1 MSKKTY
7 ALIATLTSAAAAAA
21 VGLVTYFN
29 PSCAAAIN
37 ASIPIAEGA
46 IIAICGNFVTDTIVS
61 KKK

>member
-7 ALIATLTSAAAAAA
+7 ALVATITSAVAAVA

-29 PSCAAAIN
+29 PGCAAAIN

-46 IIAICGNFVTDTIVS
+46 IIAICGNFVTE
-61 KKK
+61 